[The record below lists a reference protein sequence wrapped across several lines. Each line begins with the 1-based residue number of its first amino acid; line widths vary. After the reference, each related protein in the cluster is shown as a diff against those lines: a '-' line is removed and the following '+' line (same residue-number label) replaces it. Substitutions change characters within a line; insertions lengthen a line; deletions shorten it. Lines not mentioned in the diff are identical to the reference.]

1 MKLSLLSA
9 ALLAFFPAVAPA
21 ITINIFSDVLKTT
34 DINTPMPT
42 SGIVLLTAATTGTFN
57 GPSGTSF
64 VTGDEVILG
73 LWDLSAVG
81 LDGAFADTTGDLSFS
96 GLWDEGDA
104 LRLYWYPTL
113 TTGSSGPSVGTPYG
127 YYSDL
132 LGLDGSD
139 PWVTTG
145 ESTNLSL
152 NFFTS
157 DSLLAPGSNL
167 PEAGLASHTVL
178 AASPNPVPDT
188 ASTFALMALGMTS
201 LGAARS
207 FLRKSRKA

>member
-104 LRLYWYPTL
+104 LRLYWYPTPDHWQL
-113 TTGSSGPSVGTPYG
+113 GAVRRHPLRLLLGPSR
-127 YYSDL
+127 
-132 LGLDGSD
+132 
-139 PWVTTG
+139 TG
-145 ESTNLSL
+145 WQR
-152 NFFTS
+152 
-157 DSLLAPGSNL
+157 
-167 PEAGLASHTVL
+167 
-178 AASPNPVPDT
+178 
-188 ASTFALMALGMTS
+188 S
-201 LGAARS
+201 LGHHGRVHQSLA
-207 FLRKSRKA
+207 